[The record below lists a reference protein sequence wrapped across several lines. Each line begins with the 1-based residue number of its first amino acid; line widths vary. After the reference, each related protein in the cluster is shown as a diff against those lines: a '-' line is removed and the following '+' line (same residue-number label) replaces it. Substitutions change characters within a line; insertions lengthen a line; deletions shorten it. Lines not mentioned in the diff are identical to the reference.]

1 MWDPLLVYFTLL
13 YFRQT
18 REPRQTDT
26 PANAAPGSSRAL
38 SLGILLAGL
47 LSVSILLIFVRARFV
62 RARRARA
69 HRAMLAEQEM
79 GPPQHDV

>member
-1 MWDPLLVYFTLL
+1 
-13 YFRQT
+13 
-18 REPRQTDT
+18 
-26 PANAAPGSSRAL
+26 
-38 SLGILLAGL
+38 
-47 LSVSILLIFVRARFV
+47 VSILLIFVRARFV